1 MISKCILIIYPETY
15 ETKIAAYRNGEPVF
29 LKTVKHNEEELAKF
43 NDIPSQKEWR
53 MQQIL
58 TEMKQNDLHFDN
70 IGIVMGRSGMVKPVS
85 QGVYLI
91 NESMVHDLTVG
102 VMGMHETNLGGLIAY
117 DIAKKLGINA
127 YMVNPVVVDEL
138 DDLAR
143 VTGHPLFERKSIFHA
158 LNHKHVACKYAKS
171 QNKKYGDLNLIV
183 CHIGSGGISIGA
195 HKKGKV
201 VDVNQAFDGGGPFSI
216 KRTGTL
222 PVGQLVRFCFSGK
235 HTENEIMEMITKKG
249 GYVAY
254 LGTDN
259 LNKINAMIAEGNE
272 KARFISE
279 ALAYAVSKE
288 IASHYATLEGDIDAI
303 ILTGMIFDS
312 ERFLENVKKRI
323 GKLAPIVLYPVVN
336 DFEALARFGLMILKE
351 EVEIKE
357 YGKQNQK

>member
-1 MISKCILIIYPETY
+1 MITKCILIIYPETY
-15 ETKIAAYRNGEPVF
+15 ETRIATYRGGQPAF
-29 LKTVKHNEEELAKF
+29 LKTIKHSEEELARFKTV
-43 NDIPSQKEWR
+43 PGQKDWR
-53 MQQIL
+53 KELVMNEL
-58 TEMKQNDLHFDN
+58 KQNEIPLDN
-70 IGIVMGRSGMVKPVS
+70 IGLVMGRSGMVKPVS

-91 NESMVHDLTVG
+91 DDAMVHDLTVG

-117 DIAKKLGINA
+117 DIAKELGVNA
-127 YMVNPVVVDEL
+127 YMANPVVVDEL

-171 QNKKYGDLNLIV
+171 QNKNYDELNLIV

-195 HKKGKV
+195 HKKGRV

-222 PVGQLVRFCFSGK
+222 PVGQLVRFCFSGQY
-235 HTENEIMEMITKKG
+235 TEEEIMEMITKKG

-259 LNKINAMIAEGNE
+259 LNVINKMIAEGDE
-272 KARFISE
+272 KARFISS

-288 IASHYATLEGDIDAI
+288 IASHYATLEGEIDAI

-312 ERFLENVKKRI
+312 ERFLENVKRRI
-323 GKLAPIVLYPVVN
+323 GKLAPLALYPSVN
-336 DFEALARFGLMILKE
+336 DFEALARFGLMILKD
-351 EVEIKE
+351 EVEVKKYE
-357 YGKQNQK
+357 

>member
-1 MISKCILIIYPETY
+1 MITKCILIIYPETY
-15 ETKIAAYRNGEPVF
+15 ETRIATYRGGEPAF
-29 LKTVKHNEEELAKF
+29 LKTIKHPAEELEKF
-43 NDIPSQKEWR
+43 KTVPDQKEWR
-53 MQQIL
+53 KEL
-58 TEMKQNDLHFDN
+58 VLNELKQNELPLDN
-70 IGIVMGRSGMVKPVS
+70 IGLVMGRSGMIKPVS

-91 NESMVHDLTVG
+91 NEAMVHDLTVG

-117 DIAKKLGINA
+117 DIAKELGVNA
-127 YMVNPVVVDEL
+127 YMANPVVVDEL

-171 QNKKYGDLNLIV
+171 QNKKYEDLNLIV

-195 HKKGKV
+195 HKKGRV

-235 HTENEIMEMITKKG
+235 HTEEEIMEMITKKG

-259 LNKINAMIAEGNE
+259 LSVINKMIAEGDE
-272 KARFISE
+272 KALFISS

-288 IASHYATLEGDIDAI
+288 IASHYATLEGEIDAI

-312 ERFLENVKKRI
+312 ERFLDHVKRRI
-323 GKLAPIVLYPVVN
+323 GKLAPIALYPSVN
-336 DFEALARFGLMILKE
+336 DFEALARFGMMILKN
-351 EVEIKE
+351 EVEIKSYE
-357 YGKQNQK
+357 

>member
-1 MISKCILIIYPETY
+1 MITKCILIIYPETY
-15 ETKIAAYRNGEPVF
+15 ETRIATYRSGQPAF
-29 LKTVKHNEEELAKF
+29 LKTIKHSEEELARFK
-43 NDIPSQKEWR
+43 IVPGQKDWR
-53 MQQIL
+53 KELVMNEL
-58 TEMKQNDLHFDN
+58 KQNEIPLDN
-70 IGIVMGRSGMVKPVS
+70 IGLVMGRSGMVKPVS

-91 NESMVHDLTVG
+91 DDAMVHDLTVG

-117 DIAKKLGINA
+117 DIAKELGVNA

-171 QNKKYGDLNLIV
+171 QNKNYDELNLIV

-195 HKKGKV
+195 HKKGRV

-222 PVGQLVRFCFSGK
+222 PVGQLVRFCFSGQY
-235 HTENEIMEMITKKG
+235 TEEEIMEMITKKG

-259 LNKINAMIAEGNE
+259 LNVINKMIAEGDE
-272 KARFISE
+272 KARFISS

-288 IASHYATLEGDIDAI
+288 IASHYATLEGEIDAI

-312 ERFLENVKKRI
+312 ERFLENVKRRI
-323 GKLAPIVLYPVVN
+323 GKLAPLALYPSVN
-336 DFEALARFGLMILKE
+336 DFEALARFGLMILKD
-351 EVEIKE
+351 EVEVKKYE
-357 YGKQNQK
+357 

>member
-1 MISKCILIIYPETY
+1 MITKCILIIYPETY
-15 ETKIAAYRNGEPVF
+15 ETRIATYRGGQPAF
-29 LKTVKHNEEELAKF
+29 LKTIKHSEEELARFKTV
-43 NDIPSQKEWR
+43 PGQKDWR
-53 MQQIL
+53 KELVMNEL
-58 TEMKQNDLHFDN
+58 KQNEIPLDN
-70 IGIVMGRSGMVKPVS
+70 IGLVMGRSGMVKPVS

-91 NESMVHDLTVG
+91 DDAMVHDLTVG

-117 DIAKKLGINA
+117 DIAKELGVNA

-171 QNKKYGDLNLIV
+171 QNKNYDELNLIV

-195 HKKGKV
+195 HKKGRV

-222 PVGQLVRFCFSGK
+222 PVGQLVRFCFSGQY
-235 HTENEIMEMITKKG
+235 TEEEIMEMITKKG

-259 LNKINAMIAEGNE
+259 LNVINKMIAEGDE
-272 KARFISE
+272 KARFISS

-288 IASHYATLEGDIDAI
+288 IASHYATLEGEIDAI

-312 ERFLENVKKRI
+312 ERFLENVKRRI
-323 GKLAPIVLYPVVN
+323 GKLAPLALYPSVN
-336 DFEALARFGLMILKE
+336 DFEALARFGLMILKD
-351 EVEIKE
+351 EVEVKKYE
-357 YGKQNQK
+357 